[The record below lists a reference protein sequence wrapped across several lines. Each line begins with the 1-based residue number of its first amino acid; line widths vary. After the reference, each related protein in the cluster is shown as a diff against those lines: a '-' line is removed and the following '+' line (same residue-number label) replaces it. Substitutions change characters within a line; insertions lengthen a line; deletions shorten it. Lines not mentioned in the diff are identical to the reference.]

1 MSSSTFFGLNIG
13 KSGLYGANV
22 GINTTAHNVSN
33 AQTEGYSRQT
43 VEFKASKALPANGTW
58 GMIGTGVSVS
68 EVSQERSAYYDLKYW
83 TNNTKAGYY
92 TAQEYYLD
100 SIEDYLNEIQ
110 LDGFNTTF
118 DNMYDAI
125 QELSKDPSNLTA
137 RTQCGNYAQAFTEMM
152 NSISNSLSQLQESVN
167 FEVRIQVEDIN
178 SLAKQIAGLN
188 KQINTLEVNGGWAN
202 DLRDARALLVDKLSN
217 ITEVTVEETPMG
229 DGTLNVHNYIVK
241 LGDHNIV
248 DTYYTEELVVVP
260 REQGINQSDVPG
272 LYDIEWESGQGFPAA
287 FFGGKLASLLEVR
300 DGNNGNNFN
309 GVMTGSEGDTE
320 ITVTGTSIEKLEQVH
335 MAEQG
340 LIMIGSR
347 QYTYN
352 GFYITQDEDTGD
364 YQVTFALDEELK
376 KDCDEIDVRVGD
388 QIAFKGIAY
397 YQQQLN
403 EFVRVFSKSFNE
415 LHTSGVDLNNEK
427 GLDYFNA
434 NNPLTGENYIF
445 AQTEDETDE
454 GILLSTKTGI
464 YYEEPEDEN
473 DELRHYASYYKLLAS
488 NFNINKEIIAD
499 PRKMVTATDIVQG
512 QENNDL
518 VMEYIRLKEDNSM
531 FRQGTPSG
539 FMQGMIAELG
549 VDAAKATD
557 FCTNQDNILAAVENQ
572 RLSVSGVDTEE
583 EAMNLMRFQNTYNLS
598 AKVVSVMDEIFDKL
612 INYMAT

>member
-43 VEFKASKALPANGTW
+43 ANFKASKALPANGTW

-68 EVSQERSAYYDLKYW
+68 EVSQERSDYYDIKYR
-83 TNNTKAGYY
+83 TNNTKSGYY

-118 DNMYDAI
+118 NNMYDTL
-125 QELSKDPSNLTA
+125 QELSKDPANLTV
-137 RTQCGNYAQAFTEMM
+137 RTQFNNYAQSFTEMM
-152 NSISNSLSQLQESVN
+152 SSISNNLSQVQENVN
-167 FEVRIQVEDIN
+167 FEVRIQVESIN

-217 ITEVTVEETPMG
+217 ISEISVEETPMG
-229 DGTLNVHNYIVK
+229 DGILNVHNYVVK

-260 REQGINQSDVPG
+260 RNQGINQADVDG
-272 LYDIEWESGQGFPAA
+272 LYDVQWESGQGFPAA
-287 FFGGKLASLLEVR
+287 FFGGKLASLLEIR
-300 DGNNGNNFN
+300 DGNNNVNFN

-320 ITVTGTSIEKLEQVH
+320 ITVTNTSIEKLEQVH

-388 QIAFKGIAY
+388 KIAFKGIAY

-403 EFVRVFSKSFNE
+403 EFARVFSESFNN
-415 LHTSGVDLNNEK
+415 LHTSGADLNNEK

-445 AQTEDETDE
+445 ARTEDEVDE
-454 GILLSTKTGI
+454 GILMSTKTGL
-464 YYEEPEDEN
+464 YYGDPDPDDEN
-473 DELRHYASYYKLLAS
+473 RHYASYYKLQAS
-488 NFNINKEIIAD
+488 NFNINKKIMAD
-499 PRKMVTATDIVQG
+499 PSKVVTATDIVQG
-512 QENNDL
+512 RENNDL
-518 VMEYIRLKEDNSM
+518 ALEYLRLKEDNKM
-531 FRQGTPSG
+531 FRQGTPSA
-539 FMQGMIAELG
+539 FMQAMIAELG
-549 VDAAKATD
+549 VDAAKSRN
-557 FCTNQDNILAAVENQ
+557 FCTNQDNILSAIENQ

-598 AKVVSVMDEIFDKL
+598 AKVVSVMDEIFDRL